1 MLLSLVTN
9 GSVTASKRRP
19 ALHAGSAVARLSLRF
34 VSAFVDNPRGIA
46 RSVQGLV
53 PFLLDLMRYRRLEH
67 EAASSLRLRFR
78 NLYPQ
83 LNDRFAGAG
92 LASGHYFH
100 QDVWAARRVFDAAPS
115 EHVDVGSRVDGFVAH
130 LLSFRAVTVMD
141 LRPLDGGD
149 SRLRFLQADIRSLP
163 QPDRSVESLSCLHA
177 IEHVG
182 LGRYGDGI
190 DPQGH
195 ISAMRELQRVV
206 ADGGR
211 LYLSTPIGRE
221 RLEFNAHRILTP
233 KTILKAFDELALLEF
248 SAVDDDGR
256 LVEHAE
262 VSEFEEA
269 TYACGLFLFERASH
283 AAPRPATE
291 PAG

>member
-1 MLLSLVTN
+1 M
-9 GSVTASKRRP
+9 
-19 ALHAGSAVARLSLRF
+19 RF
-34 VSAFVDNPRGIA
+34 VSAFVDNPRGTI
-46 RSVQGLV
+46 RSVQGLTF
-53 PFLLDLMRYRRLEH
+53 FLFDLIRYRRLEQ
-67 EAASSLRLRFR
+67 EAACSLRLRFR
-78 NLYPQ
+78 NLYPR

-92 LASGHYFH
+92 VASGHYFH

-130 LLSFRAVTVMD
+130 LLTFRAVTVID

-190 DPQGH
+190 DPRGH
-195 ISAMRELQRVV
+195 IKAMRELQRVV

-211 LYLSTPIGRE
+211 LYFSAPIGWE
-221 RLEFNAHRILTP
+221 RLEFNAHRILAP

-248 SAVDDDGR
+248 SAVDDEGR
-256 LVEHAE
+256 LIERAE
-262 VSEFEEA
+262 VSEFENA
-269 TYACGLFLFERASH
+269 TYACGLFLFERPS
-283 AAPRPATE
+283 PPATPRRATE
-291 PAG
+291 LAG